1 MYERER
7 QDSIAKTLCDV
18 SIDVV
23 ERASSNKRTDNPSSS
38 SSSSP
43 TESPTQTRSPSP
55 TLTERTPFHRR
66 LYSHL
71 MSDISPNHVSYISIY
86 LCFLTGLTSAPSFA
100 ACFVWCGFQTGNAAQ
115 LGLALARTFAPHG
128 QRSFGFL
135 KMDQQALVS
144 LLSFFVGT
152 TFGQFGN
159 WLGGKKRLWLM
170 CATLGQMIF
179 MAAAALAAHYSGES
193 GFADGRSQPSWDTA
207 KGMVALAFLSATMGL
222 QGAVGCRLGSPLAST
237 VPLTSTWIDIFNDPF
252 LFALRPVRTRDLR
265 FAGAIALMF
274 GAFVSRAILGF
285 IGSAPTIAVVIGFR
299 AVQLVWWNLLPDA
312 PLLNEQVVMEAKSTV
327 ESGVLTGA
335 AAETGTG
342 TGSGSGLVAGSSLAK
357 QQEEKARNDSP
368 V

>member
-1 MYERER
+1 MYQRH
-7 QDSIAKTLCDV
+7 DSIAKTLCDV
-18 SIDVV
+18 SIDVQP
-23 ERASSNKRTDNPSSS
+23 AD
-38 SSSSP
+38 SSSP
-43 TESPTQTRSPSP
+43 SASTSSSPAETRSPSP
-55 TLTERTPFHRR
+55 TLIERTPLHRR
-66 LYSHL
+66 MYSHL
-71 MSDISPNHVSYISIY
+71 MTDISPSHVSYISIY

-115 LGLALARTFAPHG
+115 LGLALARSFAPHG

-152 TFGQFGN
+152 SFGQFGN
-159 WLGGKKRLWLM
+159 RLGGKKRVWLM
-170 CATLGQMIF
+170 AATLGQMMF
-179 MAAAALAAHYSGES
+179 MGAAALSAHYSGET
-193 GFADGRSQPSWDTA
+193 GFADGRGEPSWDTTR
-207 KGMVALAFLSATMGL
+207 GMAALAFLSATMGL

-274 GAFVSRAILGF
+274 GAFVSRAILGV

-312 PLLNEQVVMEAKSTV
+312 PFIEEQASHAISQSQDQVKLGQEPGPAAGCRSGMEA
-327 ESGVLTGA
+327 
-335 AAETGTG
+335 
-342 TGSGSGLVAGSSLAK
+342 GSNLAK
-357 QQEEKARNDSP
+357 QQEEKSRNDSP

>member
-1 MYERER
+1 MYERH
-7 QDSIAKTLCDV
+7 DSIAKTLCDV
-18 SIDVV
+18 SIDVEPV
-23 ERASSNKRTDNPSSS
+23 RPRASSSDPLASSS

-43 TESPTQTRSPSP
+43 DDTRSPSP
-55 TLTERTPFHRR
+55 TLTDKTPYHRR
-66 LYSHL
+66 VYSHL
-71 MSDISPNHVSYISIY
+71 MTDISPNHVSYISIY

-115 LGLALARTFAPHG
+115 LGLALARSFAPHG

-144 LLSFFVGT
+144 LLSFLVGT
-152 TFGQFGN
+152 SLGQFGN
-159 WLGGKKRLWLM
+159 WVGGKKRVWLM
-170 CATLGQMIF
+170 GATLGQMVF
-179 MAAAALAAHYSGES
+179 MAAAALAAHFSGES
-193 GFADGRSQPSWDTA
+193 GFADGRGQPSWDTA

-274 GAFVSRAILGF
+274 GAFVSRAILGV

-299 AVQLVWWNLLPDA
+299 AIQLVWWNLLPDA
-312 PLLNEQVVMEAKSTV
+312 PFSEEVVAPASEDKADP
-327 ESGVLTGA
+327 ESGVR
-335 AAETGTG
+335 AEGNAGSTSTAGTVVK
-342 TGSGSGLVAGSSLAK
+342 SGLEAGSSLAK
-357 QQEEKARNDSP
+357 QQDDKRQNDSP